1 MTHDEMLAYI
11 DMAVEK
17 ALRASKPAND
27 TQTAFKK
34 TEQLM
39 WNYTAFH
46 AVLADKEEYV
56 SELTQYGAPNKSST
70 ATEYHDTRS
79 NRGLETRE
87 ESASGIV
94 KGLKSDIMWLKAALT
109 KIDHA
114 LAVIRDEDHYDIIE
128 RYYIYG
134 ESTTDIALD
143 YGVDRATVSKWK
155 NALIRKMSFSLFP
168 KDAVSELL
176 EV

>member
-1 MTHDEMLAYI
+1 MTHEDLLIYI

-17 ALRASKPAND
+17 ALKSAKPAND

-46 AVLADKEEYV
+46 HVLLDKREYV
-56 SELTQYGAPNKSST
+56 NELTQYGAPSKSST

-94 KGLKSDIMWLKAALT
+94 KGLKSDIMWLEAALT
-109 KIDHA
+109 KIEHA
-114 LAVIRDEDHYDIIE
+114 LNVIRDDEHYDIIE
-128 RYYIYG
+128 RYYVHG
-134 ESTTDIALD
+134 ESTTDIAKD

-168 KDAVSELL
+168 KEAVTELM